1 MANVLSIEKQTA
13 IITALVEGCSVR
25 STSRMTG
32 ASKGA
37 VLRTLVKVGKAC
49 QEYQDATIRN
59 VKAKRVQVDEIW
71 SFCYAKQKNATSEMW
86 DRVGY
91 AGDVWTFTAIDAD
104 TKLVIS
110 WAVGR
115 RDAGCAADFLQD
127 VASRLANRIQLTTDG
142 HRMYLTAVP
151 DAFGNRVDFAQLHK
165 IYGNDPE
172 GQTRYSPAQCLG
184 TKRVEVIG
192 NPAEEHISTSYVER
206 QNLNMRMNM
215 RRFTRLTN
223 AFSKKLDNHIAMIA
237 LFHMHYNFGRVHQT
251 LRVTP
256 AMEAGLSDHVW
267 SIQEIAALQPS
278 SLALAA

>member
-1 MANVLSIEKQTA
+1 MANVLSIEKQTE

-25 STSRMTG
+25 STARMTG

-71 SFCYAKQKNATSEMW
+71 SFCYAKQKNATQEMW

-127 VASRLANRIQLTTDG
+127 VAGRLANRIQLTTDG

-151 DAFGNRVDFAQLHK
+151 DAIGNRIDFAQIHK
-165 IYGNDPE
+165 IYGNDPKGKLATAPRNVWE
-172 GQTRYSPAQCLG
+172 PSAWRLSATRKKSTSRLAMWNG
-184 TKRVEVIG
+184 R
-192 NPAEEHISTSYVER
+192 ISTCGCR
-206 QNLNMRMNM
+206 C
-215 RRFTRLTN
+215 
-223 AFSKKLDNHIAMIA
+223 
-237 LFHMHYNFGRVHQT
+237 
-251 LRVTP
+251 
-256 AMEAGLSDHVW
+256 
-267 SIQEIAALQPS
+267 AAL
-278 SLALAA
+278 LA